1 MTADVPKRYGGSLVY
16 VFRIVLPT
24 EEIRTRAHSYL
35 DSVPSKTVFA
45 LDIDDSHLTIRVG
58 TRTPVV
64 AFDAEEVLSIHA
76 LL

>member
-16 VFRIVLPT
+16 VFRIILPT
-24 EEIRTRAHSYL
+24 EEIGTRAHGDLY
-35 DSVPSKTVFA
+35 SVPSKTVFA
-45 LDIDDSHLTIRVG
+45 LDVDDSHLTIWVG

-64 AFDAEEVLSIHA
+64 AFDAEEVFSRHA